1 MKGLTLSVFS
11 AVFVFC
17 LTTAAVL
24 PDNADL
30 AKRGIYGQCLCE
42 IVVKVLQKVNAE
54 QWGFVFPIRRF
65 LPPYLPNPVLTLLK
79 EHVPHNR
86 CKVKVGGGEHTL
98 SPSPQFATHME
109 YAPLA
114 DVLRDLY
121 ASDNSMDKRKGWG
134 GCQDDRMDWIS
145 FQHCMIK
152 RAAAVARF
160 RRDLQNL

>member
-1 MKGLTLSVFS
+1 MKGLILSVFS

-30 AKRGIYGQCLCE
+30 AKR
-42 IVVKVLQKVNAE
+42 
-54 QWGFVFPIRRF
+54 
-65 LPPYLPNPVLTLLK
+65 
-79 EHVPHNR
+79 
-86 CKVKVGGGEHTL
+86 
-98 SPSPQFATHME
+98 E